1 MWAAVAAAALG
12 LARFQVAA
20 VAVAAGE
27 AGLSEVGQVA
37 QVRPTK
43 DMMAVTVV
51 LDLVVAAAAVQARS
65 AQMVGQPQGATVETV
80 YRHQL
85 LAPAHSAA
93 AVVVAQ
99 VRMEQVLAA
108 LAEMAAAVLVLVRLD
123 PLGHLAQMAQ
133 SIQAVV
139 AVAAALGLVL
149 FTAATAA
156 PVSSSCATQTPMQ
169 SAIQAAA

>member
-1 MWAAVAAAALG
+1 MG

-27 AGLSEVGQVA
+27 AGLSEVGQA
-37 QVRPTK
+37 EQVRPTK

-51 LDLVVAAAAVQARS
+51 LDLVVAAVAALVRS
-65 AQMVGQPQGATVETV
+65 AQMVGQPMAAMVETV

-99 VRMEQVLAA
+99 VRTEQVLAA

-133 SIQAVV
+133 PILAVV

-149 FTAATAA
+149 FTAATAVPA
-156 PVSSSCATQTPMQ
+156 SLSCATQTLTQ
-169 SAIQAAA
+169 SQTLAAASR